1 MPRLVLTNAYVL
13 FATSPGN
20 AATNDIS
27 QYVTSISLSTSYDVI
42 DTTGISTTGAA
53 RTRVA
58 GLADNSL
65 QIEFNNDYA
74 DNALEELINGT
85 TTTNGTVG
93 LVVAMEVRPVN
104 TTVSASNPRYNFNV
118 LVAEWQAVSGA
129 VGELATVSATWPIS
143 GQITKSITP

>member
-1 MPRLVLTNAYVL
+1 MPRLVLTNAYVV
-13 FATSPGN
+13 FAS
-20 AATNDIS
+20 NDIS

-58 GLADNSL
+58 GLADNSIT
-65 QIEFNNDYA
+65 IEFNQDYA

-93 LVVAMEVRPVN
+93 LVAAMEIRPVN
-104 TTVSASNPRYNFNV
+104 TTVSASNPKYTFNA
-118 LVAEWQAVSGA
+118 LVAG
-129 VGELATVSATWPIS
+129 GIRCRGRTCNN
-143 GQITKSITP
+143 